1 MSRKERNGMPM
12 RGPERTSRKQ
22 SGFTLVE
29 ILIVVAIIAVLIAV
43 SIPMMNSA
51 LERAR
56 CATDA
61 ANERAALGLA
71 SAYYST
77 GSIDTNPAGTPSNS
91 TNNTYLYRVDN
102 TAGSLVKWSGDG
114 MEKGDAYGQ
123 CGTHDHQDKYLWL
136 QVLDDGTVR
145 LAWAKSPG
153 GTSGIVWDQ
162 KLCGSAIR

>member
-1 MSRKERNGMPM
+1 MPM
-12 RGPERTSRKQ
+12 REPERTSRKQ

-43 SIPMMNSA
+43 SIPMMNNA
-51 LERAR
+51 LDRAR

-77 GSIDTNPAGTPSNS
+77 GSIDTNPAGDAS
-91 TNNTYLYRVDN
+91 TTHNTYLYQVDN
-102 TAGSLVKWSGDG
+102 TAGSLVKWSGSD
-114 MEKGDAYGQ
+114 MDKGDAYGQ
-123 CGTHDHQDKYLWL
+123 CRTHKHQDQYLWV
-136 QVLDDGTVR
+136 QVLNDGTVR
-145 LAWAKSPG
+145 LAWAKNPG

-162 KLCGSAIR
+162 DLCGSAIR